1 MIPAAACG
9 VFQFGAGEIGKG
21 LESTGTEER
30 FQIWAAYSGECEEM
44 IDGGKCG
51 LRRLAGVGAAGLAID
66 PDHVD
71 PFRFVCFT

>member
-1 MIPAAACG
+1 
-9 VFQFGAGEIGKG
+9 
-21 LESTGTEER
+21 
-30 FQIWAAYSGECEEM
+30 M